1 MVTVFTFV
9 ANVTAMQIRQDT
21 RNSNEYREREI
32 GFFAP
37 QSFHF

>member
-9 ANVTAMQIRQDT
+9 ANVTAMQTRLDT
-21 RNSNEYREREI
+21 RNSNEYGERKI

-37 QSFHF
+37 QSFHV